1 MAASPGFPVRPRGKK
16 RPNSPGSAR
25 PGEPPAGKKRKTV
38 GVEGNFEAQELVE
51 ITAEMS
57 TELPPKSFP
66 FKDPNFTHSSL
77 GGPGVRK
84 SRVWKNLKQILT
96 AERNVGWN
104 PNLPTCTYIRFFWGE
119 ACHDGLKTFVFL
131 SKKIVGC
138 RWVQISCFLSLA
150 DSNIEA
156 PPSFKPAK
164 KYSDLTGLIAPYSDP
179 LTKLRFATAEEFSRL
194 RSLPPDVAAGYLA
207 LRKAHALIA

>member
-1 MAASPGFPVRPRGKK
+1 MAASLGFPARPRGKK

-25 PGEPPAGKKRKTV
+25 PAEPPAGKKRKAV
-38 GVEGNFEAQELVE
+38 GVEGNSDAQEPVE
-51 ITAEMS
+51 VTTEMS
-57 TELPPKSFP
+57 TELPTKLFP
-66 FKDPNFTHSSL
+66 FKDPHFTHSSL

-96 AERNVGWN
+96 AERNAGWN
-104 PNLPTCTYIRFFWGE
+104 PNLPTY
-119 ACHDGLKTFVFL
+119 
-131 SKKIVGC
+131 
-138 RWVQISCFLSLA
+138 
-150 DSNIEA
+150 SNIEA

-179 LTKLRFATAEEFSRL
+179 LTKLRFATTEEFSRL